1 MALSNN
7 IVEYEDCR
15 DHLDRALASRNGI
28 RITCPSPGKAIHL
41 RQRLYKL
48 RQLEKIESTK
58 LYEVGDPRRNST
70 PYENLEAVVVG
81 PTLEIRPTEPLII
94 EEL

>member
-1 MALSNN
+1 VIISIARSL
-7 IVEYEDCR
+7 
-15 DHLDRALASRNGI
+15 LATASASPA
-28 RITCPSPGKAIHL
+28 PSPGKAIHL

-58 LYEVGDPRRNST
+58 LFEVGDERRNVT
-70 PYENLEAVVVG
+70 PYDNLEAVLVG
-81 PTLEIRPTEPLII
+81 STVEIRPTEPLVI